1 MNIESVQLKKFRSY
15 EEKKVTFKQGLNII
29 VGQNASGKTN
39 LLESIYCCGIG
50 KSPRTNKYKDMIKWG
65 EDVSYIKIIL
75 RKNKTSHTIEFSI
88 DNQDKKRISIDGIP
102 LVKLGDIIG
111 ILNIVFFSPDEM
123 KLIKESPQERRR
135 FADISLSQQ
144 NKKYFYSLSKYNNIL
159 AQRNKLLKEHRD
171 VKALPEMLYGWD
183 VQLAE
188 HGAYIIKKRY
198 EFIEKIQVFAKKI
211 HYELTSNLE
220 DLTLEYESR
229 VEYGEYDKMKESFFE
244 KLRGNIEKDVNL
256 LYTSFGAHRDDIG
269 IKINDIDVRKFGS
282 QGQQRSVALSLK
294 LAEIYLFES
303 EIGEKP
309 VLLLDDVLSELDP
322 SRRRKLMELSS
333 GLQTLITCT
342 DFDMDIEYNRIVIN
356 KENEKL

>member
-1 MNIESVQLKKFRSY
+1 MYIESVKLNNFRSY
-15 EEKKVTFKQGLNII
+15 ENKEVTFKEGLNII
-29 VGQNASGKTN
+29 VGKNAVGKTN

-50 KSPRTNKYKDMIKWG
+50 KSPRTNKYKEMIKWG
-65 EDVSYIKIIL
+65 NDIAYIKVVL

-111 ILNIVFFSPDEM
+111 LLNIVFFSPDEM

-159 AQRNKLLKEHRD
+159 SQRNKLLKEHRD

-188 HGAYIIKKRY
+188 HGAYIIQKRY
-198 EFIEKIQVFAKKI
+198 EFVDKIQVFAKKM
-211 HYELTSNLE
+211 HSELTDNLE
-220 DLTLEYESR
+220 ELELEYESR
-229 VEYGEYDKMKESFFE
+229 VEYGEYSKMKEDFFQRLRGDFE
-244 KLRGNIEKDVNL
+244 KDLNL
-256 LYTSFGAHRDDIG
+256 SYTSFGAHRDDIG
-269 IKINDIDVRKFGS
+269 IKINGIAARKFGS
-282 QGQQRSVALSLK
+282 QGQQRSVALSLI

-303 EIGEKP
+303 EVGEKP

-322 SRRRKLMELSS
+322 SRRKKLMELSS

-342 DFDMDIEYNRIVIN
+342 DFDMDIAHNRIII
-356 KENEKL
+356 EKDERV